1 MSTSVPALFTVREAL
16 AQATAQGLGR
26 IDAQLTLCA
35 LLQRPRAWLLGHDTD
50 ALSPADTARWQD
62 WLNRRAAGEP
72 LAYLVGEKEFFGL
85 ALQVSSAVLVPR
97 PDTETLVDWA
107 LELLTAIRAEHPTEP
122 TLRAVDLGTGS
133 GAIALA
139 LAAHG
144 PGPGAPLEVTATD
157 ASPTAL
163 ATALANARRLGLPVR
178 GLAGSWFA
186 PLAGERFHLIASNP
200 PYIAEGDPHLAA
212 LGAEPISALT
222 AGPDGL
228 SDLRQICAQ
237 APAHL
242 HSGGW
247 LVLEHGWDQAGT
259 VANLMQEAGLTQIGH
274 RRDLGGVIRC
284 TAGKLPL
291 S

>member
-1 MSTSVPALFTVREAL
+1 VSEAPPPITVREAL
-16 AQATAQGLGR
+16 AQASAQGLDR

-35 LLQRPRAWLLGHDTD
+35 LLQRQRVWLLGHDTD
-50 ALSPADTARWQD
+50 ALSPADAARWQN
-62 WLNRRAAGEP
+62 WLARRAAGEP

-85 ALQVSSAVLVPR
+85 ALQVSPAVLVPR

-107 LELLTAIRAEHPTEP
+107 LELLTQVRAEHPNAP
-122 TLRAVDLGTGS
+122 MLRAVDLGTGS

-144 PGPGAPLEVTATD
+144 HAPGAPLDVTATD
-157 ASPTAL
+157 ASPLAL
-163 ATALANARRLGLPVR
+163 ATALANAHKLGLTVR

-186 PLAGERFHLIASNP
+186 PLASERFHLIASNP

-228 SDLRQICAQ
+228 ADLRQICAH
-237 APAHL
+237 APSHL
-242 HSGGW
+242 HPGGW

-259 VANLMQEAGLTQIGH
+259 VANLMHEAGLTHIGH